1 MSRRGRPKEP
11 LNRMQVN
18 AILAVQ
24 DGKPAKVAAID
35 AGYPVNTDF
44 KNVIKRARE
53 RIGDA
58 LLCESVRLEMR
69 EKYPDLALVGTTGM
83 RKGRLVYTTPEQRAF
98 HDITEPHLVFYER
111 LISQGWHFNEEGS
124 LVGPEKK

>member
-1 MSRRGRPKEP
+1 MSRRGRPKKA
-11 LNRMQVN
+11 LSHMQIN

-24 DGKPAKVAAID
+24 EGKPAKVAALE
-35 AGYPVNTDF
+35 AGYPASTDF
-44 KNVIKRARE
+44 KNVIKRGKE
-53 RIGDA
+53 RLGDA
-58 LLCESVRLEMR
+58 LLCEAVRIDMREMR
-69 EKYPDLALVGTTGM
+69 PDLALVGTTGM

-124 LVGPEKK
+124 LVEPEKK

>member
-1 MSRRGRPKEP
+1 MSRRGRPPEP
-11 LNRMQVN
+11 LNHMQIK

-24 DGKPAKVAAID
+24 DGAPHKVAAMD

-53 RIGDA
+53 RLGDA
-58 LLCESVRLEMR
+58 LLCEAVRLEMR
-69 EKYPDLALVGTTGM
+69 EKHPDLALVGTTGM
-83 RKGRLVYTTPEQRAF
+83 RKGRLVRIEPEERAF
-98 HDITEPHLVFYER
+98 YDIDEGFLVCYER
-111 LISQGWHFNEEGS
+111 LISQGWHFNEEGR